1 MSMTTPTT
9 SGRPIGVPVQRRPDM
24 TIAIPFELVTQLRR
38 EAAKRDLPLA
48 RLVREVL
55 DGVIERRLFPK
66 ALD

>member
-1 MSMTTPTT
+1 M
-9 SGRPIGVPVQRRPDM
+9 PVQRRPDM